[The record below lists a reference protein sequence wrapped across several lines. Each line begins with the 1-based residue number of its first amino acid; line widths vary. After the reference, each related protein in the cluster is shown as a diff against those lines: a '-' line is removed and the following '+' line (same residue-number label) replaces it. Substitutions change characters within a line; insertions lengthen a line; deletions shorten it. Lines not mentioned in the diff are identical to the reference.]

1 MKEIELETSRMTIN
15 LMDVKRIEELEL
27 WFRYEYPSRLHKIER
42 YKYLGLPLPETRYAL
57 EMEAYNKENEL
68 RSLRGEQP
76 LPELKLH
83 KII

>member
-1 MKEIELETSRMTIN
+1 MREMELETSRTTIT
-15 LMDVKRIEELEL
+15 LLDVKRIEELEL

-68 RSLRGEQP
+68 RSLRGENP
-76 LPELKLH
+76 LPELKLQNLL
-83 KII
+83 